1 MRFRRGVAPAAILVA
16 MLAGQASADLLI
28 SNLPGNDGSQSA
40 GLQNGRI
47 KAMGFT
53 MPAGQDYFLDSAD
66 VRLEIGGLAVDPLV
80 RIFNDVGGAPTS
92 ELVELQDPA
101 LGVGID
107 TYSFTPSSPFVLEAG
122 QTYWLVVYNTG
133 GDNLNWKASSPSE
146 TPTGLASHAGSLF
159 STSAGPNPPTGSSS
173 ILTSYAIQGT
183 AVPAPAA
190 LSVLALGGLACA
202 RRRR

>member
-40 GLQNGRI
+40 GLQGGRI

-66 VRLEIGGLAVDPLV
+66 IRLNITGSAVDPLV
-80 RIFNDVGGAPTS
+80 RIFDDVGGTPTN
-92 ELVELQDPA
+92 ELAELQDPA
-101 LGVGID
+101 LGIGVD
-107 TYSFTPSSPFVLEAG
+107 TYSFTAAAPLVLEAG
-122 QTYWLVVYNTG
+122 QTYWLVVYNVG
-133 GDNLNWKASSPSE
+133 GDSLDWKASSPSE

-159 STSAGPNPPTGSSS
+159 STTTGPNPPTGSSS

-190 LSVLALGGLACA
+190 LSVLALGGVACA